1 MGRVLGLGGLLGGPP
16 PALVLAVPLD
26 GGREAP
32 GEVGVG
38 GPPAELAA
46 ELGGV
51 DRVAAVVAGSVAHPV
66 EGVGRLAHRAQ
77 DVAHDGDVVP
87 LAVGADEVGL
97 AGDAAGEDRP
107 HGRAVVRGVDPVPHV
122 PAVAVELRADA
133 AEHVGDLARDELLHV
148 LVGAVVVGAVR
159 DGGGHAVGAVPGA
172 HEHVAGG
179 KHNVHG
185 WTGMPH
191 FREDGESPCERGE
204 FRFVLVDYARRQQMG
219 NSPPR
224 EWGTTIVNL

>member
-1 MGRVLGLGGLLGGPP
+1 M
-16 PALVLAVPLD
+16 
-26 GGREAP
+26 
-32 GEVGVG
+32 
-38 GPPAELAA
+38 
-46 ELGGV
+46 
-51 DRVAAVVAGSVAHPV
+51 AGAVAHPV
-66 EGVGRLAHRAQ
+66 EGVLGLPHRAQ
-77 DVAHDGDVVP
+77 DVAHHGDVVA
-87 LAVGADEVGL
+87 LAVGAHQVGL
-97 AGDAAGEDRP
+97 AGRPAGEDGP
-107 HGRAVVRGVDPVPHV
+107 HRAGVVLGVDPVADVAP
-122 PAVAVELRADA
+122 VAVELGADA